1 MALPT
6 IDDLSKPPAVAGGQI
21 NCGFEISDLSTVKKS
36 MKLLIANGYVIDP
49 SQGLNA
55 GRNVLIENGR
65 IAGLLDRSE
74 PAPQDAEVLDAT
86 GLIVAPGFI
95 DMHVHLREPGQEYKE
110 TIASGAAAAVAGGWT
125 SVCAMPNTDPINDS
139 PAVTRF
145 IIEQGERAKLANVFP
160 IGSIT
165 KGSQGRELAE
175 MGEMKQAGIVAV
187 SDDGRPVPTA
197 GMMRRAME
205 YARGFDLPVVDH
217 CEDRSLAAGGVMHEG
232 RWSLILGLKG
242 MPATAEEIDA
252 IRDCALAK
260 LTGAK
265 VHLAHVSTRGALDA
279 VRRAKEMGLPVTCE
293 VAPHHWTLT
302 DEAVK
307 TYDTNTKMSPPLR
320 SREHVE
326 ALLAGLTDGT
336 IDAIASDHAPHHADE
351 KALEFDQAP
360 FGIIGL
366 ETAIG
371 LSFELVQQGV
381 ITLERMVELCST
393 KPAKIFG
400 LTERGTLSKNAWADV
415 TLLDP
420 EFQWTFDPS
429 ASKSKSRNTPF
440 AGRSMIGAAVATV
453 VAGRI
458 VYLHPD
464 FSRLTRLRVNAA
476 AK

>member
-1 MALPT
+1 
-6 IDDLSKPPAVAGGQI
+6 
-21 NCGFEISDLSTVKKS
+21 

-49 SQGLNA
+49 SQGVNT
-55 GRNVLIENGR
+55 GRNLLIEDGR
-65 IAGLLDRSE
+65 FAGLLDRSD

-110 TIASGAAAAVAGGWT
+110 TIATGAAAAVAGGWT

-145 IIEQGERAKLANVFP
+145 IIEQGQRANLANVFP

-165 KGSQGRELAE
+165 KGSEGRELAE
-175 MGEMKQAGIVAV
+175 MGEMKRAGIVAV

-205 YARGFDLPVVDH
+205 YAHGFDLPVVDH

-242 MPATAEEIDA
+242 MPATAEEVDA

-265 VHLAHVSTRGALDA
+265 VHLAHVSTRGAVDA
-279 VRRAKEMGLPVTCE
+279 VRRAKEMGLSVTCE
-293 VAPHHWTLT
+293 VAPHHWALL
-302 DEAVK
+302 DEAVN

-320 SREHVE
+320 TRDHVD
-326 ALLAGLTDGT
+326 ALLKGLTDGT
-336 IDAIASDHAPHHADE
+336 IDAIATDHAPHHADE

-360 FGIIGL
+360 FGITGL

-371 LSFELVQQGV
+371 LAFELVHQGV
-381 ITLERMVELCST
+381 ITLDRLVELCST

-400 LTERGTLSKNAWADV
+400 LHERGTLANGAWADV

-420 EFQWTFDPS
+420 QFQWTFDVS

-440 AGRSMIGAAVATV
+440 AGRSMTGAAVATI

-464 FSRLTRLRVNAA
+464 FSRLVQPRTNAA